1 MPSQSVLPEPQ
12 VNAFHIGRLT
22 LILSQD
28 TTGEVMEERVTEDM
42 VALAMA
48 VDTIEREMRNL
59 DQDI

>member
-1 MPSQSVLPEPQ
+1 MGAAILTR
-12 VNAFHIGRLT
+12 GRLT